1 METMGIRLPLL
12 YQGFQAYRHGNLGD
26 FALLKAEA
34 LGAKPNPAIAQ
45 QLQEV
50 RGYYPPINLSQLIQL
65 PPGTFG
71 YEYASYMQR
80 HQLQPFNI
88 SPELADIAEKNV
100 FALRYAVTH
109 DMFHLLLD
117 FDTSYAG
124 EIGVL
129 AFAVEQKYSSGQ
141 ALGLKIARILY
152 PIMAPRQFKQIR
164 ANLNR
169 GQLLG
174 KKAKFLLNCRFED
187 YWEIPLSSL
196 RKELG
201 INLRQGKHV

>member
-1 METMGIRLPLL
+1 
-12 YQGFQAYRHGNLGD
+12 
-26 FALLKAEA
+26 
-34 LGAKPNPAIAQ
+34 
-45 QLQEV
+45 
-50 RGYYPPINLSQLIQL
+50 
-65 PPGTFG
+65 
-71 YEYASYMQR
+71 MQH

-88 SPELADIAEKNV
+88 SPKLADIAEKNV

-117 FDTSYAG
+117 FNTSYAG

-129 AFAVEQKYSSGQ
+129 AFAVEQKYSSEQ
-141 ALGLKIARILY
+141 ALGLKIARVLY

-169 GQLLG
+169 GQLLA
-174 KKAKFLLNCRFED
+174 KKAKFLLNYRFED
-187 YWEIPLSSL
+187 FWEIPLSSL
-196 RKELG
+196 REELG